1 MTNKRLKKD
10 GTPWGSTGGTMPG
23 AGRPTKAVS
32 IAKTA
37 MMMAEATPRSS
48 KSRRRPATPAADPP
62 NKNEALVKKSRRH
75 ASRVLDGEVLGA
87 LKNGELDP
95 NATPL
100 DVMIQAMREAYKIGG
115 AIMAA
120 PFAKEAAP
128 YVHGKVNNIDLKQ
141 TMQQGQAAQGSDQP
155 VHDIGLHRFL
165 VEYVDV
171 EDVTPKDPTDGSSN

>member
-1 MTNKRLKKD
+1 MATQRLKKD
-10 GTPWGSTGGTMPG
+10 GTPWGKAKTRAPG

-37 MMMAEATPRSS
+37 MMMAEMTPRSS
-48 KSRRRPATPAADPP
+48 KSRRKPNTPTTEPP
-62 NKNEALVKKSRRH
+62 DKTAGLLTKSRKH
-75 ASRVLDGEVLGA
+75 ASRVLDGDVLGA
-87 LKNGELDP
+87 LRNGELDP

-171 EDVTPKDPTDGSSN
+171 EDVTPKEPTDGSSD